1 MPHVAASLGAQPAAI
16 TFDDVPIDHLPGAE
30 VAMSSL
36 EKISEQRS
44 FGGVQGIYRHAS
56 STCAGPM
63 RFAVYQ
69 PPQAEKGRCPV
80 LYYLAGL
87 TCTEETATIK
97 AGAQR
102 VAAEL
107 GLILVMPDTSPRGT
121 NIEGATGDWEFG
133 EGAGFYLDATQ
144 APWSS
149 HFRMYSYI
157 VDELPALIAENFPV
171 DVSRSSL
178 FGHSMGGH
186 GALTIALK
194 HPDRYRS
201 VSAFA
206 PIVAPSQVPWG
217 HKALPRYLGEDRV
230 SWAAYDACELVR
242 KQTFPGTILIDQGE
256 TDPFLEG
263 QLKPE
268 LFDQA
273 CAEAGQALLLRR
285 QAGYDHSYWFIA
297 TFMEDHLRHHGRA
310 LGLL

>member
-1 MPHVAASLGAQPAAI
+1 MDGFETL
-16 TFDDVPIDHLPGAE
+16 
-30 VAMSSL
+30 
-36 EKISEQRS
+36 SEQAC
-44 FGGVQGIYRHAS
+44 FGGVQGFYRHAS
-56 STCAGPM
+56 TSCAGPM

-69 PPQAEKGRCPV
+69 PPQAVQGKCPV

-102 VAAEL
+102 LAAQF
-107 GLILVMPDTSPRGT
+107 GLVLVMPDTSPRDTG
-121 NIEGATGDWEFG
+121 IEAATGDWEFG
-133 EGAGFYLDATQ
+133 EGAGFYVDATQ
-144 APWSS
+144 APYAERFNM
-149 HFRMYSYI
+149 HRY
-157 VDELPALIAENFPV
+157 VVEELPALIARHFPI
-171 DVSRSSL
+171 DFERSGI

-186 GALTIALK
+186 GALTIALRY
-194 HPDRYRS
+194 PERYRS

-217 HKALPRYLGEDRV
+217 QKALPRYLGDNPAA
-230 SWAAYDACELVR
+230 WADYDACELVR
-242 KQTFPGTILIDQGE
+242 RQTFAGTILIDQGE
-256 TDPFLEG
+256 ADKFLEA

-285 QAGYDHSYWFIA
+285 HPGYDHSYWFIS
-297 TFMEDHLRHHGRA
+297 TFMEDHLRHHAEA